1 MVCVKADFVKGTD
14 FLEVFVNYLDMFRVE
29 AFPLEAFLEPND
41 APHIQAEL
49 ERRVSFARENEG
61 VAGPAKKWVAA
72 HVCRGVPWAD
82 VAASSTEGPV
92 QQRVVYDSQRARAGW
107 NSCSVWA

>member
-72 HVCRGVPWAD
+72 HMSAAESRGQTHPG
-82 VAASSTEGPV
+82 SSILLPSPHVRLAPG
-92 QQRVVYDSQRARAGW
+92 RDGR
-107 NSCSVWA
+107 